1 MKNNIRY
8 FSYILST
15 ILFVTSSYAMNS
27 NEQYPNHRNCIDEPE
42 LQLKRSNELNEL
54 AKEDQKARE
63 NWQHMTE
70 NEIMEMEHTD
80 LIRRKRVGEI
90 FGEGCFKMPA
100 DYMSAALIYQH
111 GDTPD
116 HYYQAYIWS
125 KRASELGDEYGKHF
139 SALAIDRYLISI
151 GKKQLFGSQYQKQ
164 PPNHC
169 FCMQPVEQSFPDDF
183 RKEYSGRSI
192 EDNYKLMIS
201 INEAGCPSIECQTS
215 LKPTLKGSVIGLW

>member
-1 MKNNIRY
+1 MKAKIQNL
-8 FSYILST
+8 SCILSA
-15 ILFVTSSYAMNS
+15 IIFVTSSYAMNS
-27 NEQYPNHRNCIDEPE
+27 NEQNPNHLNCIDKPE
-42 LQLKRSNELNEL
+42 LQLERSNELKEL
-54 AKEDQKARE
+54 ADADQKARD

-70 NEIMEMEHTD
+70 KEIMEMRHTD

-90 FGEGCFKMPA
+90 FGEGCFKTQA

-111 GDTPD
+111 GNTPD

-125 KRASELGDEYGKHF
+125 KRASELGDVYGKYF

-151 GKKQLFGSQYQKQ
+151 GKKQLFGSQYQKL

-183 RKEYSGRSI
+183 RKEYSDRSL
-192 EDNYKLMIS
+192 EDNYKLMAS
-201 INEAGCPSIECQTS
+201 INEAGCPSSECQTS
-215 LKPTLKGSVIGLW
+215 LKPTLKGSVVGLW